1 MSADLDRTTPAEAV
15 TRLRA
20 AFDAG
25 LSRPVA
31 WRREQLLALERM
43 LADEEAT
50 IVEALATDLGRS
62 ELASNLTDLAT
73 ARTSIGHTL
82 KHLDDWVAPRRV
94 KVPVAHKPG
103 RAEVVPEPL
112 GVVCVIAP
120 WNYPFLLAVGP
131 LVAAL
136 AAGNT
141 ALVKPSE
148 LSPATSTVLADLLP
162 RYVDPEAIAVVEGGP
177 DVAGAVLAERFDHI
191 FFTGSTRIGKV
202 VMTAAAA
209 HLTPVTLELG
219 GKSPA
224 VVDRSARLSVAAR
237 RIALGKFLNA
247 GQTCI
252 APDYVLVDD
261 TVADELVDHLV
272 AAVGDFYGAD
282 PRTSADYGRIVN
294 RRHLD
299 RLRGLL
305 DAGGYDQVVVGGEA
319 DPDDRYLAPT
329 ILTGVSPD
337 AEVMQEEIFGPIL
350 PVVTV
355 PSVADAVRFVN
366 QRPKPLSLY
375 AFAEDDDALDQLI
388 DNTSSGGVCSNHTL
402 VQFAVPD
409 LPFGGVGDSGIGS
422 YHGQAGFDTFSHL
435 KSVLRKST
443 RPDPAVLYPPYGKVK
458 SKMLRSAL

>member
-1 MSADLDRTTPAEAV
+1 MTTPAEAV

-25 LSRPVA
+25 LTRPVP
-31 WRREQLLALERM
+31 WRREQLLGLERM
-43 LADEEAT
+43 LDEDEAA
-50 IVEALATDLGRS
+50 ILDALASDLGRS
-62 ELASNLTDLAT
+62 EVVSHLADLGT
-73 ARTSIGHTL
+73 ARSSISHTL

-94 KVPVAHKPG
+94 KVPVSQKPG
-103 RAEVVPEPL
+103 RAELIAEPL

-131 LVAAL
+131 LIAAIS
-136 AAGNT
+136 AGNT

-148 LSPATSTVLADLLP
+148 LAPATSALLADLLP

-177 DVAGAVLAERFDHI
+177 DVAEAVLAERFDHI

-224 VVDRSARLSVAAR
+224 IVDRSARLGVTAR

-252 APDYVLVDD
+252 APDYVLVDES
-261 TVADELVDHLV
+261 VVDQFVDQLTT
-272 AAVGDFYGAD
+272 AVDDFYGAD
-282 PRTSADYGRIVN
+282 PKLCADYGRIVN

-299 RLRGLL
+299 RLRGLI
-305 DAGGYDQVVVGGEA
+305 DAGGFDEVVRGGDS
-319 DPDDRYLAPT
+319 DPEDRYLAPT

-337 AEVMQEEIFGPIL
+337 SEVMQEEIFGPIL
-350 PVVTV
+350 PVLSVA
-355 PSVADAVRFVN
+355 SVADSVRFVN
-366 QRPKPLSLY
+366 QRAKPLALY
-375 AFAEDDDALDQLI
+375 VFAEDDDALDQVV
-388 DNTSSGGVCSNHTL
+388 DNTSSGGVCTNHTL
-402 VQFAVPD
+402 MQFALPD
-409 LPFGGVGDSGIGS
+409 LPFGGVGDSGMGS

-443 RPDPAVLYPPYGKVK
+443 RPDPSVLYPPYGKVK